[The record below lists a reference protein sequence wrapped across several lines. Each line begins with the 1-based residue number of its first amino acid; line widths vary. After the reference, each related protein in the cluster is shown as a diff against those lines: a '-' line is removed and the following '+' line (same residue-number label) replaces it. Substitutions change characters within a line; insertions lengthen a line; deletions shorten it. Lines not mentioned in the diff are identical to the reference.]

1 MLMKLNIAE
10 RRLKE
15 SLMRVEPSVAIVAEE
30 KGDATAA
37 EYGFPE
43 IEAQAKQPLKDAAAI
58 NATRWA
64 LFDRLKSCDLPI
76 ETGSGGLT
84 KFNRVR
90 RGLPKEHWIDAACV
104 GNSTPERLD
113 TAAIKPL
120 RVKATGHNSR
130 QMCRVDKHGFP
141 RTGAKAVRRVEGFRT
156 GDYVKAV
163 IPNGK
168 KAGTLVGRVAVR
180 SSGSFNIVTI
190 NGTVEGVN
198 WRHCRK
204 LQAADGFS
212 YQHG

>member
-1 MLMKLNIAE
+1 
-10 RRLKE
+10 
-15 SLMRVEPSVAIVAEE
+15 
-30 KGDATAA
+30 
-37 EYGFPE
+37 
-43 IEAQAKQPLKDAAAI
+43 
-58 NATRWA
+58 
-64 LFDRLKSCDLPI
+64 
-76 ETGSGGLT
+76 LT

-90 RGLPKEHWIDAACV
+90 RALPKEHWIDAACV

-141 RTGAKAVRRVEGFRT
+141 RTGAKAVRQVEGFRT

-163 IPNGK
+163 VPKGK

-190 NGTVEGVN
+190 NGTVEGIN